1 MTKHQNAFNDLVA
14 EVGLSTADVASIA
27 GVTSRAVYHWQSGKI
42 APPQS
47 LLLLLQAMVQGKI
60 TREWVND
67 WVADQSSKQ
76 ETQECLITKLAS
88 TN

>member
-1 MTKHQNAFNDLVA
+1 MIKPQNAFNDLAA

-47 LLLLLQAMVQGKI
+47 LILLLQAMVQGKF
-60 TREWVND
+60 TREWID
-67 WVADQSSKQ
+67 DRLA
-76 ETQECLITKLAS
+76 TQPPTTGDA
-88 TN
+88 NV

>member
-1 MTKHQNAFNDLVA
+1 MIKPQNAFNNLVA
-14 EVGLSTADVASIA
+14 EVGLSTTGVASIA

-60 TREWVND
+60 TREWID
-67 WVADQSSKQ
+67 DQLA
-76 ETQECLITKLAS
+76 TQPPTTGE
-88 TN
+88 

>member
-1 MTKHQNAFNDLVA
+1 MIKPQNAFNDLAA

-47 LLLLLQAMVQGKI
+47 LLLLLQAIMQGKV
-60 TREWVND
+60 TREWID
-67 WVADQSSKQ
+67 DRLA
-76 ETQECLITKLAS
+76 TQPPTTGDA
-88 TN
+88 NV

>member
-1 MTKHQNAFNDLVA
+1 MIKPQNAFNDLAA

-47 LLLLLQAMVQGKI
+47 LILLLQAMVQGKI
-60 TREWVND
+60 TREWID
-67 WVADQSSKQ
+67 DQLATQPPKQ
-76 ETQECLITKLAS
+76 EKKT
-88 TN
+88 

>member
-1 MTKHQNAFNDLVA
+1 MTKPENTFNDLAA

-47 LLLLLQAMVQGKI
+47 LILLLQAMVQGKV
-60 TREWVND
+60 TREWID
-67 WVADQSSKQ
+67 DRLA
-76 ETQECLITKLAS
+76 TQPPTTGDA
-88 TN
+88 NV